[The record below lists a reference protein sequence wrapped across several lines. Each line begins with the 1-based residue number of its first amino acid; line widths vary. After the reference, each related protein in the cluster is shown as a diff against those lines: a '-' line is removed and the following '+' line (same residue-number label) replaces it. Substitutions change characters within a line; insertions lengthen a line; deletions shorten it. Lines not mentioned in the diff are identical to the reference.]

1 MNSLSQ
7 AGLII
12 LTPALQRL
20 QSLTALD
27 LSCNGINFAGDN
39 GDACIFMI
47 QAVFRAMTHLVRL
60 DISSNLVR
68 GHLRSI
74 LSGILQPLHCLRL
87 SGCGLTASD
96 IQYMAHSHHIKG
108 LVELD
113 LSENILSGSGR
124 SVADLALLLNNVG
137 DTLMT
142 LDLEDTKL
150 EQSDMT
156 HLLKLAPHCLRKL
169 KYWNLAKLDF
179 LHCDLHQPSFIT
191 HMSNLVALPNL
202 RTVQFSYPT
211 ELYVSIELNEVEEE
225 FKALYAFHL
234 RLLVNNLSACAG
246 REKLRL
252 SLS

>member
-1 MNSLSQ
+1 
-7 AGLII
+7 
-12 LTPALQRL
+12 
-20 QSLTALD
+20 
-27 LSCNGINFAGDN
+27 
-39 GDACIFMI
+39 
-47 QAVFRAMTHLVRL
+47 
-60 DISSNLVR
+60 
-68 GHLRSI
+68 
-74 LSGILQPLHCLRL
+74 
-87 SGCGLTASD
+87 
-96 IQYMAHSHHIKG
+96 MANSHHIKG

-225 FKALYAFHL
+225 FKALYAFRL